1 MIVERAVRA
10 LDPNQLLAA
19 RWFARKGAQ
28 IEEVRRVAVVSPPEA
43 GFLAVLAIRT
53 ADGVEDLYT
62 FPGEL
67 AGGELRESADHERD
81 APPLPL

>member
-1 MIVERAVRA
+1 MTVERAVRA
-10 LDPNQLLAA
+10 LDPNQLFAA

-28 IEEVRRVAVVSPPEA
+28 IEEVRRVAVVSPPDAA

-67 AGGELRESADHERD
+67 AG
-81 APPLPL
+81 